1 MAFGLYAC
9 VAAMGNAQT
18 NRLEPA
24 ELPPA
29 EFTAREYVD
38 SRGCQFL
45 RATFGG
51 QVTWVPRYG
60 PDRRP
65 VCTDAVRPATAPER
79 AVPIAEIG
87 AAIAAPSVSEYSTP
101 RAQRSPRRS
110 APKADRSGRHA
121 SCPASAPFGQ
131 LVDTTLGRPLVRC
144 VTSPAL
150 FLAPVHNGRSFDPNA
165 PIALPGGDQHSARRA
180 PRHSDATRGSVVQV
194 GSFSVPSNATRL
206 RARLLNSGLPA
217 NVYAARGYDVVTLG
231 PFASPTEAQ
240 YALASVR
247 GMGFSDAFIRR

>member
-18 NRLEPA
+18 NRLE
-24 ELPPA
+24 PA

-144 VTSPAL
+144 VTSPSL
-150 FLAPVHNGRSFDPNA
+150 FLDPIHNGTSYDPHA
-165 PIALPGGDQHSARRA
+165 PIALPDGGQQRHGQGAQAHSSGNR
-180 PRHSDATRGSVVQV
+180 VQV
-194 GSFSVPSNATRL
+194 ASFAKPANAKRL
-206 RARLLNSGLPA
+206 RARLQNAGLP
-217 NVYAARGYDVVTLG
+217 VQVHTVRGYNVVTLG
-231 PFASPTEAQ
+231 PFISATEAHA
-240 YALASVR
+240 ALGSVR